1 MNDDKLIELFKETA
15 AKVSLLDID
24 ESEIKKL
31 HHERS
36 KHFVE
41 LLAEGFRNHYSN
53 NSNIKIF
60 TKHFNG
66 NRKEFGINEY
76 LYDVLVCEVD
86 SVISAKQ
93 QKKLPFITEAIW
105 LVESEFARNTR
116 EALKD
121 FNKLVIG
128 NSKYKL
134 FIGPLNSVNDTFI
147 SALLPA
153 AKKCN
158 GIVYIILF
166 SHPDSWDK
174 GSRIDFSIW
183 KLNERWQMIY
193 SCV

>member
-1 MNDDKLIELFKETA
+1 MNDDKIVELFKETI
-15 AKVSLLDID
+15 AKVSLINIA

-41 LLAEGFRNHYSN
+41 LLAEGFRNRYSD

-60 TKHFNG
+60 SKHFYG
-66 NRKEFGINEY
+66 NRDEFGINEY
-76 LYDVLVCEVD
+76 QYDVLVCEVD

-93 QKKLPFITEAIW
+93 QKKLPFIKEAIW

-134 FIGPLNSVNDTFI
+134 FIGPLNSVNDAFI
-147 SALLPA
+147 NTLLPA
-153 AKKCN
+153 ARKCN
-158 GIVYIILF
+158 GTVYITLL

-174 GSRIDFSIW
+174 GKIVFSIW
-183 KLNERWQMIY
+183 KLNQRWQLIY

>member
-1 MNDDKLIELFKETA
+1 MNDDKVIEFFKETV
-15 AKVSLLDID
+15 AKVSLLNID

-41 LLAEGFRNHYSN
+41 LLAERFRDYYSN
-53 NSNIKIF
+53 NLNIKIF
-60 TKHFNG
+60 SKHYYG
-66 NRKEFGINEY
+66 NRDDFGINEY
-76 LYDVLVCEVD
+76 QYDVLVCEVD
-86 SVISAKQ
+86 SVFSAKQ
-93 QKKLPFITEAIW
+93 QKKLPFIKQAIW

-128 NSKYKL
+128 NSKYKQ
-134 FIGPLNSVNDTFI
+134 FIGPLNSVNDAFI
-147 SALLPA
+147 NTLLPA

-158 GIVYIILF
+158 GIVYIILL

-174 GSRIDFSIW
+174 GKIVFSIW
-183 KLNERWQMIY
+183 KLNESWQLIY
-193 SCV
+193 SYV